1 MNDISWYTRISSIYA
16 GQYIKA
22 TPMRQS
28 LLNWTSCL
36 VIHMV
41 NIYINKAI
49 KPLPSSSFALSNNWG
64 VGLIQGLALT
74 SRLWNVPMQFFY
86 FSSTRLAGHRPPVI
100 TKEFNLTVNS
110 EQAAH
115 VECRFSNVFVVP
127 VLTGEW
133 AQVVEPVTD
142 QCPPYNGVLWKE
154 KLESQAR
161 NGKLVEDC
169 VNLRTWITQ
178 LLKISFY
185 IGHAIISKRLRESK
199 NCAGA
204 VPGPHRHL
212 GVTWRRFCETDP
224 DWLRIETGGTPDQWE
239 EASLKI
245 STMASGLLL
254 PASFL
259 RQVHIVFRPYDTT
272 CGSQWVILTSWGNW
286 SVALIL
292 WSDLE
297 HNEPH
302 FHC

>member
-1 MNDISWYTRISSIYA
+1 MHCLVIGHCDIPILAILKYLNYGHWCPFFPFRVEGLIYTPSKLSNNSSGMNDISWYTRISSIYA

-127 VLTGEW
+127 VTGEW
-133 AQVVEPVTD
+133 AQVVGPVTD
-142 QCPPYNGVLWKE
+142 QCPPHHITVFC
-154 KLESQAR
+154 
-161 NGKLVEDC
+161 GK
-169 VNLRTWITQ
+169 
-178 LLKISFY
+178 
-185 IGHAIISKRLRESK
+185 K
-199 NCAGA
+199 N
-204 VPGPHRHL
+204 
-212 GVTWRRFCETDP
+212 
-224 DWLRIETGGTPDQWE
+224 
-239 EASLKI
+239 
-245 STMASGLLL
+245 
-254 PASFL
+254 
-259 RQVHIVFRPYDTT
+259 
-272 CGSQWVILTSWGNW
+272 
-286 SVALIL
+286 
-292 WSDLE
+292 
-297 HNEPH
+297 
-302 FHC
+302 